1 MKKQLL
7 ISLFCSFI
15 SVAHADLVK
24 DKNNNKVT
32 SIDLEVL
39 LETAPLEAQGALLNN
54 KSKLKKQLEQ
64 LYLREALARMAVEEG
79 LDKQGINAARLEFIR
94 NNALFKLKLDAL
106 SKENKR
112 DYTKYARQ
120 VYLVNKADYPVAE
133 RVDVAHILVSTKGLS
148 DAEALAKAQKIRLE
162 LMQGANFSELASRE
176 SDDKSVLKNGGELG
190 VFSRDKIV
198 KPFADVAFSM
208 RKGEISEP
216 VKTRYG
222 YHIIKFNK
230 KLPAGYKAFDDV
242 KKEIITKLKKKDWDI
257 KRDEFYAQLLKEN
270 EMQIDDQA
278 VDEFVKKRL
287 GELNRK

>member
-1 MKKQLL
+1 VKKQLF
-7 ISLFCSFI
+7 IGLFCSFI

-24 DKNNNKVT
+24 DKNDNIVT

-39 LETAPLEAQGALLNN
+39 LETAPLEAQGSLLSN
-54 KSKLKKQLEQ
+54 KSKLKEQLEQ
-64 LYLREALARMAVEEG
+64 LYLREALARMAIEEG

-112 DYTKYARQ
+112 DYTEYARQ
-120 VYLVNKADYPVAE
+120 IYLVNKADYPVAE
-133 RVDVAHILVSTKGLS
+133 RIDVAHILVSTKELG
-148 DAEALAKAQKIRLE
+148 DAKALEKAQKIRLE
-162 LMQGANFSELASRE
+162 VMQGANFSELAIRE
-176 SDDKSVLKNGGELG
+176 SDDKSVIKNSGELG

-222 YHIIKFNK
+222 YHIIKLNK
-230 KLPAGYKAFDDV
+230 KLPAGYKPFDDV

-278 VDEFVKKRL
+278 VDAFIKKRL
-287 GELNRK
+287 EELNRK

>member
-1 MKKQLL
+1 MKKQLF

-32 SIDLEVL
+32 SVDLEVL
-39 LETAPLEAQGALLNN
+39 LETAPLEAQGSLLNN
-54 KSKLKKQLEQ
+54 KSKLKAQLEQ

-120 VYLVNKADYPVAE
+120 IYLVNQADYPVAE
-133 RVDVAHILVSTKGLS
+133 RVDVAHILVSTKELS
-148 DAEALAKAQKIRLE
+148 DTEALEKAQKIRLE
-162 LMQGANFSELASRE
+162 VMQGANFSELANRE
-176 SDDKSVLKNGGELG
+176 SDDKSVIKNGGELG

-222 YHIIKFNK
+222 YHIIKLNK